1 MLNTTQSLAPCLF
14 ILSVAFL
21 TASSTAATHPPHAVS
36 PSPSP
41 TLPPSDAIALVMFKS
56 KADLG
61 NKLRFTA
68 STSLNYCYWQGVACL
83 RGKVVRLVLEGLDL
97 GGVFGPDTLSRL
109 DQLRVLSLQ
118 NNSLVGPIPDLSKF
132 FNLKALFLD
141 HNSFTGSF
149 PPSISSLHRLRTLD
163 FSYNNL
169 TGPLPIWLTKLDRL
183 YYLRLESNRFNGTI
197 PPLNQSTLQTFNV
210 SRNNLFGAIPVTPTL
225 LHFEASAFALN
236 PGLCGEIL
244 HKECHPSQPFFS
256 PSAPVATPPPPVGLG
271 QNEQVHGVE
280 LAQPCPKNHKRTV
293 VILGFSSGVFV
304 LISSLLCFV
313 IAMKRQRNQRN
324 TAPTM
329 ASDSAATA
337 QAAAVMRI
345 EEENELEEK
354 VKKVQGMQVAKSGSL
369 VFCAGE
375 AQLYTL
381 EQLMRASAE
390 LLGRGSIGTTYKA
403 VLDNRLIV
411 SVKRLD
417 AGKTAITDKETYE
430 RHMESVGGLRHP
442 NLVPL
447 RAYFQAQEERLL
459 IYDYQPNG
467 SLFSLIHGS
476 KSTRA
481 KPLHWTSCLK
491 IAEDVAQGLSYIHQ
505 AWRLVHGNLKSSNVL
520 LGPDFEAC
528 LTDYC
533 LAVLASPSLD
543 DDLDSASYK
552 APETRNPSGQATSK
566 ADVYAFGILLLE
578 LLTGKPPSQHPV
590 LMPDDMMNWVRST
603 RDDDDGED
611 NRMGMLLEVAIAC
624 SVTSPEQRPTMWQ
637 VLKMMQ
643 EIKESVLMEDNEL
656 DPPTGLS

>member
-1 MLNTTQSLAPCLF
+1 MPRWSCRRDRAQALLASLSDSLKMVDAIQSLALCLF
-14 ILSVAFL
+14 ILLV
-21 TASSTAATHPPHAVS
+21 ASSTNAAAIHPP
-36 PSPSP
+36 PSP
-41 TLPPSDAIALVMFKS
+41 TVLPSDANALLMFKS

-61 NKLRFTA
+61 NNLHFTA
-68 STSLNYCYWQGVACL
+68 RTSLNYCHWQGVTCL
-83 RGKVVRLVLEGLDL
+83 QGRVMRLVLEGLDL
-97 GGVFGPDTLSRL
+97 GGVFGPDTLTRL

-118 NNSLVGPIPDLSKF
+118 NDSLVGPIPDLSKF

-141 HNSFTGSF
+141 HNSFNGSF
-149 PPSISSLHRLRTLD
+149 PPSLSSLHRIRTLD

-169 TGPLPIWLTKLDRL
+169 TGPLPAWLTKLDRL
-183 YYLRLESNRFNGTI
+183 YYLQLESNRFNGTI
-197 PPLNQSTLQTFNV
+197 PPLNQSTLQRFNV
-210 SRNNLFGAIPVTPTL
+210 SCNNLSGAIPVTPIL

-244 HKECHPSQPFFS
+244 HKECHPSQPFFG
-256 PSAPVATPPPPVGLG
+256 PPEPVGTPPPPVGLG
-271 QNEQVHGVE
+271 QTEQVQGVDLPE
-280 LAQPCPKNHKRTV
+280 PCPKNHKRTA

-313 IAMKRQRNQRN
+313 VVMKKQRKQRN

-337 QAAAVMRI
+337 QAAVVMRI

-417 AGKTAITDKETYE
+417 AGKTAVTDKETYE

-467 SLFSLIHGS
+467 SLFSLIHGTLHP
-476 KSTRA
+476 STLTHRF
-481 KPLHWTSCLK
+481 HS
-491 IAEDVAQGLSYIHQ
+491 LSTLQ
-505 AWRLVHGNLKSSNVL
+505 
-520 LGPDFEAC
+520 C
-528 LTDYC
+528 
-533 LAVLASPSLD
+533 
-543 DDLDSASYK
+543 
-552 APETRNPSGQATSK
+552 
-566 ADVYAFGILLLE
+566 
-578 LLTGKPPSQHPV
+578 
-590 LMPDDMMNWVRST
+590 
-603 RDDDDGED
+603 
-611 NRMGMLLEVAIAC
+611 
-624 SVTSPEQRPTMWQ
+624 
-637 VLKMMQ
+637 
-643 EIKESVLMEDNEL
+643 
-656 DPPTGLS
+656 PPTWTRSDSVIPPHFQFHVSRFT

>member
-1 MLNTTQSLAPCLF
+1 MASLSDSLKMLNTTQSLAPCLF

-21 TASSTAATHPPHAVS
+21 TASSTAGTHPPHAVS

-56 KADLG
+56 KGDLG

-68 STSLNYCYWQGVACL
+68 STSLNYCYWQGVTCL

-324 TAPTM
+324 TALTM

-467 SLFSLIHGS
+467 SLFSLIHGNVIP
-476 KSTRA
+476 ST
-481 KPLHWTSCLK
+481 HWVTTC
-491 IAEDVAQGLSYIHQ
+491 
-505 AWRLVHGNLKSSNVL
+505 
-520 LGPDFEAC
+520 P
-528 LTDYC
+528 
-533 LAVLASPSLD
+533 ASWTR
-543 DDLDSASYK
+543 LDSVIPHFRFQFLFDLRLTLTMDSHVNMENLIISSWMIAWHISIEYSY
-552 APETRNPSGQATSK
+552 Q
-566 ADVYAFGILLLE
+566 F
-578 LLTGKPPSQHPV
+578 
-590 LMPDDMMNWVRST
+590 
-603 RDDDDGED
+603 
-611 NRMGMLLEVAIAC
+611 
-624 SVTSPEQRPTMWQ
+624 
-637 VLKMMQ
+637 
-643 EIKESVLMEDNEL
+643 
-656 DPPTGLS
+656 LSWALHHYSL